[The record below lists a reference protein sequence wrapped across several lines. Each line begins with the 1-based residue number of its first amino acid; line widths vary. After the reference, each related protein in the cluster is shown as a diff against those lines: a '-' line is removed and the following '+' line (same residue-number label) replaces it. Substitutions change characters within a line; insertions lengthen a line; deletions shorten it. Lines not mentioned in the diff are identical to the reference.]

1 MFDENKITDKQM
13 ALIWNTMR
21 KGDLETRSSLLS
33 ILNNIYYELSY
44 KNMEYLINQISLVEP
59 KLLVPDE
66 LELAFK
72 VVNFSRYKA
81 DCPEGTEKD
90 SLPVT
95 VTLT

>member
-21 KGDLETRSSLLS
+21 KGDLETRNSLLG

-90 SLPVT
+90 SLPVSYC
-95 VTLT
+95 LT